1 MASGSEQPPKQFK
14 IDIDDDETDPDKIA
28 CEATHFLF
36 EMATEQANNFI
47 NRNDDL
53 KNLEERQKNFI

>member
-28 CEATHFLF
+28 HEATKVLF
-36 EMATEQANNFI
+36 ESATEHANKFI
-47 NRNDDL
+47 NENEDL
-53 KNLEERQKNFI
+53 KNLEERQKILF